1 MSSLVVCAD
10 DYALNPG
17 VSRGILAL
25 AEQGRIS
32 ATSAMVCS
40 PHWAE
45 HAQWLQG
52 VRGQIGV
59 GLHLD
64 WTSPWAVRAGHGMS
78 LNLLMGLSLFGQI
91 DPVRVRAEVDRQLDL
106 FETVWQAPPDH
117 VDGHQHIQ
125 QFPMLRRAVV
135 EAVQHRYPRDQRPW
149 VRVSQ
154 PVAQQRGFKPW
165 LIAYMG
171 ASALAQMAPR
181 KEVPASQALV
191 GITDFK
197 GDAAQWL
204 RQADTW
210 LSWAKAAPG
219 TVLMC
224 HPGQPNADT
233 SDATDGIA
241 RARVQEWQALSDP
254 RWLQALQRHGLTL
267 SPRPQARVEMA

>member
-1 MSSLVVCAD
+1 MVVCAD
-10 DYALNPG
+10 DFALNPG
-17 VSRGILAL
+17 VSRAIAGLAG
-25 AEQGRIS
+25 QGRIS

-106 FETVWQAPPDH
+106 FEAHWSGPPDH

-135 EAVQHRYPRDQRPW
+135 EAVQQRYPRHQRPW
-149 VRVSQ
+149 LRVSQ

-181 KEVPASQALV
+181 KEVPASLALV
-191 GITDFK
+191 GITDFH
-197 GDAAQWL
+197 GDAEQWL

-210 LSWAKAAPG
+210 LSWAQATPG

-224 HPGQPNADT
+224 HPGQPDG
-233 SDATDGIA
+233 DATDGIA

-267 SPRPQARVEMA
+267 SPRPRARVEMA